1 MLEVH
6 PFLVAQILAL
16 LTVANGAPVIA
27 KRILGSTLAPPLD
40 SGLVLADGRRL
51 LGGSK
56 TFRGLVLSLLATAAC
71 APLIGLDWTIGVV
84 VAGTAMAGDLLSSF
98 AKRRMRLDSGS
109 MALGLDQIPESL
121 LPAIACRWLLP
132 ITVADVA
139 CVTVLFFVGA
149 LAASRV
155 LFELAIRDRPY

>member
-1 MLEVH
+1 MIEVH

-16 LTVANGAPVIA
+16 LTLANGTPVIA
-27 KRILGSTLAPPLD
+27 KRILGSYLAPPLD

-56 TFRGLVLSLLATAAC
+56 TFRGLVLSLLVTTIC
-71 APLIGLDWTIGVV
+71 APLIGLDWSIGLL
-84 VAGTAMAGDLLSSF
+84 VAVTAMAGDIFSSF
-98 AKRRMRLDSGS
+98 AKRRMKLESSS

-132 ITVADVA
+132 ITVADIL

-149 LAASRV
+149 LGVSR
-155 LFELAIRDRPY
+155 LLYKLEIRDRPY